1 MNFKIRLKKLLHI
14 AGMCF
19 VRRCFAGLPESFYYI
34 LTHNYTTI
42 CCKPPR
48 YETNNLEAI
57 EKLVIWLDKNGVLE
71 YDNRTWG
78 ALVVIYEK

>member
-19 VRRCFAGLPESFYYI
+19 VRRCFSGLPEIFYSI
-34 LTHNYTTI
+34 LKQNSTTI
-42 CCKPPR
+42 CCKLPR
-48 YETNNLEAI
+48 YETNKLESI
-57 EKLVIWLDKNGVLE
+57 KKLVVWLDENGVLE
-71 YDNRTWG
+71 YENKTWG